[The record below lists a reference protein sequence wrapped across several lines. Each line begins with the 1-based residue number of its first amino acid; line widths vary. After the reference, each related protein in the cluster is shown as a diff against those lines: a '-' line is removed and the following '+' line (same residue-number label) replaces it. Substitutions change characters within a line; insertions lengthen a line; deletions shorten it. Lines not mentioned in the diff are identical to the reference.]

1 LAEEDEGDEAVSEGC
16 SPRSM
21 SGGGEEDGG
30 GSFMSR
36 NRRSEGRNSK
46 LGWGGVVVAGVD
58 AYLI

>member
-21 SGGGEEDGG
+21 SGG

-46 LGWGGVVVAGVD
+46 LGWGGVVVAEVD